1 MPSRHR
7 GRGAARISIQAL
19 ELAIAAPQ
27 VMAYRL
33 ATMALAGASPTARD
47 RREFHRMG
55 VEKIAAF
62 YESWNAMFLALLRA
76 NLNLAV
82 TPFQFWWSLH
92 RRRRTGL
99 AILGASLDPI
109 HRRVTANARRLRRR
123 RIA

>member
-33 ATMALAGASPTARD
+33 ATMALAGASPSARD

-62 YESWNAMFLALLRA
+62 YESWNAMCLALLRA

-82 TPFQFWWSLH
+82 TPFQFWWSPH

-99 AILGASLDPI
+99 GILGAGLVPI

-123 RIA
+123 KIA